1 MTEIDNNLQQNFENL
16 DRKNIQTMLLYKND
30 IQKQIL
36 L

>member
-1 MTEIDNNLQQNFENL
+1 MTEIDNNLQQNFENS